1 MSDLQVCKIIS
12 LDGPSGAGKSTVA
25 KLVAKKLGY
34 KYLDTGAMYR
44 AVTLFFLN
52 KNVNIQN
59 DNEIIS
65 AISDLKISFDNNN
78 KIYLNDIDVSE
89 EIRSIKVVNMVSK
102 VSSISAVRKSMVS
115 LQRAIA
121 ENDNYVVDGRDI
133 GSVVFPFTKY
143 KFYIDASVEIRAK
156 RRYEEEIQKGK
167 NITFE
172 EVLNSIKKRDEFDSN
187 REDSPLVVPKDAI
200 IIDTTN
206 MTIDEVVQKITD
218 VVFNKKSNE

>member
-1 MSDLQVCKIIS
+1 MSDLKVYEIIS

-52 KNVNIQN
+52 KNVNMQN

-78 KIYLNDIDVSE
+78 KIYLNDVDVSE

-133 GSVVFPFTKY
+133 GSVVFPLAKY

-167 NITFE
+167 DITFE
-172 EVLNSIKKRDEFDSN
+172 EVIDSIKKRDEFDSN

>member
-1 MSDLQVCKIIS
+1 MSDLKVYEIIS

-52 KNVNIQN
+52 KNINIQN

-78 KIYLNDIDVSE
+78 KIYLNDVDVSE

-133 GSVVFPFTKY
+133 GSVVFPLAKY

-167 NITFE
+167 DITFE
-172 EVLNSIKKRDEFDSN
+172 EVIDSIKKRDEFDSN

>member
-1 MSDLQVCKIIS
+1 MSDLKVYEIIS

>member
-1 MSDLQVCKIIS
+1 MSDLKVYKIIS

-78 KIYLNDIDVSE
+78 KIYLNDVDVSE

-133 GSVVFPFTKY
+133 GSVVFPLAKY
-143 KFYIDASVEIRAK
+143 KFYIDASVDIRAK

-172 EVLNSIKKRDEFDSN
+172 EVFDSIKKRDEFDSN

>member
-1 MSDLQVCKIIS
+1 MSDLKVYEIIS

-78 KIYLNDIDVSE
+78 KIYLNDVDVSE

-133 GSVVFPFTKY
+133 GSVVFPLAKY

-156 RRYEEEIQKGK
+156 RRYEEEIQKVK
-167 NITFE
+167 DITFE
-172 EVLNSIKKRDEFDSN
+172 EVIDSIKKRDEFDSN

>member
-1 MSDLQVCKIIS
+1 MSDLKVYEIIS

-78 KIYLNDIDVSE
+78 KIYLNDVDVSE

-102 VSSISAVRKSMVS
+102 VSSISVVRKSMVS

-133 GSVVFPFTKY
+133 GSVVFPLAKY

-156 RRYEEEIQKGK
+156 RRYEEEVQKGK
-167 NITFE
+167 DITFE
-172 EVLNSIKKRDEFDSN
+172 EVIDSIKKRDEFDSN

-206 MTIDEVVQKITD
+206 MTIDEVVEKITD
-218 VVFNKKSNE
+218 VVFNKKSNK

>member
-1 MSDLQVCKIIS
+1 MSDLKVYKIIS

-25 KLVAKKLGY
+25 KLAAKKLGY

-52 KNVNIQN
+52 NNVNIQN

-156 RRYEEEIQKGK
+156 RRYEEEIQKCK

-172 EVLNSIKKRDEFDSN
+172 EVLDSIKKRDEFDSN

>member
-1 MSDLQVCKIIS
+1 MSDLKVYKIIS

-52 KNVNIQN
+52 KNINIQN

-78 KIYLNDIDVSE
+78 KIYLNDVDVSE
-89 EIRSIKVVNMVSK
+89 EIRSIKVVNMVSQ
-102 VSSISAVRKSMVS
+102 VSSISIVRKSMVS

-121 ENDNYVVDGRDI
+121 ENGNYVVDGRDI
-133 GSVVFPFTKY
+133 GSVVFPLAKY

-156 RRYEEEIQKGK
+156 RRYEEEVQKGK
-167 NITFE
+167 DITFE
-172 EVLNSIKKRDEFDSN
+172 EVIDSIKKRDEFDSN

>member
-1 MSDLQVCKIIS
+1 MSDLQVYKIIS

>member
-1 MSDLQVCKIIS
+1 MSDLKVYKIIS

-59 DNEIIS
+59 NNEIIS

-78 KIYLNDIDVSE
+78 KIYLNDVDVSE

-133 GSVVFPFTKY
+133 GSVVFPLAKY

-167 NITFE
+167 DITFE
-172 EVLNSIKKRDEFDSN
+172 EVIDSIKKRDEFDSN

>member
-1 MSDLQVCKIIS
+1 MSDLKVYEIIS

-78 KIYLNDIDVSE
+78 KIFLNDVDVSE

-133 GSVVFPFTKY
+133 GSVVFPLAKY

-167 NITFE
+167 DITFE
-172 EVLNSIKKRDEFDSN
+172 EVIDSIKKRDEFDSN

>member
-1 MSDLQVCKIIS
+1 MSDLKVYEIIS

-78 KIYLNDIDVSE
+78 KIYLNDVDVSE
-89 EIRSIKVVNMVSK
+89 EIRSIEVVNMVSK

-115 LQRAIA
+115 LQRTIA

-133 GSVVFPFTKY
+133 GSVVFPLAKY

-167 NITFE
+167 DITFE
-172 EVLNSIKKRDEFDSN
+172 EVIDSIKKRDEFDSN